1 MIVEQM
7 RNLSRVIEKKKE
19 QMNILELKFITS
31 ELKNSLKGLKIRLS
45 MAKGR
50 ISEHEDRIMDII

>member
-1 MIVEQM
+1 
-7 RNLSRVIEKKKE
+7 
-19 QMNILELKFITS
+19 MNILELKFITS